1 MIRTSRRIVIAA
13 LALAPAGCS
22 GLLGGGGP
30 PTALYTLTALRNFST
45 NGPPLKLQILIDR
58 PTSSDALDTVRIA
71 LRRNQLS
78 FDYYADSAWTDP
90 APRMIQGLLV
100 DSLQRSGRVTAVS
113 RDTLA
118 IRGDFELRI
127 ELRHFEAEY
136 NGDAKLPTVRVE
148 LGLILVRVEDRAI
161 VGSHTVATSAQP
173 ARNDVPS
180 VVAAFDE
187 ALHTAM
193 RDTLTWMLA
202 AAGSR

>member
-1 MIRTSRRIVIAA
+1 MIRTSRRMVIAA
-13 LALAPAGCS
+13 LTLAPAGCS
-22 GLLGGGGP
+22 GLLGGGGT
-30 PTALYTLTALRNFST
+30 PTSLYTLTALRDLAS
-45 NGPPLKLQILIDR
+45 NGSPLKAEILIDR

-78 FDYYADSAWTDP
+78 FDYFADSAWTDP

-100 DSLQRSGRVTAVS
+100 DSLQGSGRVTAVS

-136 NGDAKLPTVRVE
+136 TGNAPLPTVRIE

-161 VGSHTVATSAQP
+161 VGTRTVATSAQP
-173 ARNDVPS
+173 AENDLPS

-187 ALHTAM
+187 ALHAAM

>member
-1 MIRTSRRIVIAA
+1 MTRTSRRMVIAA

-30 PTALYTLTALRNFST
+30 PTALYTLTALRDFSA
-45 NGPPLKLQILIDR
+45 NGPPLKLEILIDR

-78 FDYYADSAWTDP
+78 FDYFADSAWTDP
-90 APRMIQGLLV
+90 APRMVQGLLV

-118 IRGDFELRI
+118 IRGDYELRI

-136 NGDAKLPTVRVE
+136 TGDAPLPTVRIE
-148 LGLILVRVEDRAI
+148 LGLILVRVENRAV
-161 VGSHTVATSAQP
+161 VGTRTVVTSGHP
-173 ARNDVPS
+173 AKNDIPS
-180 VVAAFDE
+180 IVAAFDE
-187 ALHTAM
+187 ALHAAM

-202 AAGSR
+202 AAESR